1 MLPQSDRGDAPLRR
15 ILVIDDSREV
25 AESYALL
32 AQEMGHQSAFATNG
46 DSALEFAARM
56 RPDIVILDLVLPDI
70 EGHDLA
76 RQLRALP
83 GMANAR
89 IYVVSG
95 YGTDEDRRL
104 SREAGCAG
112 HFIKPLHVDVF
123 EALLRG

>member
-1 MLPQSDRGDAPLRR
+1 MLPLPDSGDAPRRR
-15 ILVIDDSREV
+15 ILVIDDSRET

-46 DSALEFAARM
+46 DAALEFAARM
-56 RPDIVILDLVLPDI
+56 RPDIILLDLVLPDI

-76 RQLRALP
+76 LQLRALP
-83 GMANAR
+83 GLEHAR

-95 YGTDEDRRL
+95 YGTDHERRR
-104 SREAGCAG
+104 SREVGCAG
-112 HFIKPLHVDVF
+112 HFLKPLPVDVF